1 MAEIPENLQKGA
13 KYRFE
18 SGERAVECGRKG
30 GQNSQIKL
38 KRTKSLKEAAQL
50 IMSLNVDDP
59 EIKTALEL
67 LGVEPTYRN
76 AMTLKMAAKAASGSE
91 KAYEVVRDT
100 AGEAPRLNI
109 GVGMDANTAEELR
122 NLSDAELRK
131 MAESVQDDG

>member
-1 MAEIPENLQKGA
+1 MANEENLKLGE
-13 KYRFE
+13 KYRFKA
-18 SGERAVECGRKG
+18 GEEQRKIASQG
-30 GQNSQIKL
+30 GKASQAKL
-38 KRTKSLKEAAQL
+38 RKTKSLKEAAQL

-76 AMTLKMAAKAASGSE
+76 AMTLKMAAKAANGSE

-109 GVGMDANTAEELR
+109 GVGMDANTADELR

-131 MAESVQDDG
+131 MAESAQDDG